1 MEELDWE
8 SNKEAIGCFVSN
20 GGMKKLYVKTREWS
34 DFTLGELTDGWQGLG
49 VDGRGYHVF
58 TKHWDYIEKPNNE
71 KPNNGYVKG
80 ALLEVEDPT
89 TGRWNAI
96 KVLAITDKSLVV
108 EFNNKDVLLSKDC
121 NFRPITEKG
130 VIIKDMIKICGE
142 FDTLEGVCNALYEYW
157 INKESEK

>member
-8 SNKEAIGCFVSN
+8 NNKDAIGCFVSY
-20 GGMKKLYVKTREWS
+20 GMKKLYVKTKEWS

-49 VDGRGYHVF
+49 VDGKKYHVF
-58 TKHWDYIEKPNNE
+58 TKYWSYIEKPANVYAA
-71 KPNNGYVKG
+71 GT
-80 ALLEVEDPT
+80 LLEVEDPT
-89 TGRWNAI
+89 TGRWNTI

-130 VIIKDMIKICGE
+130 EIIKGMIKICGE

-157 INKESEK
+157 MNKESEK